1 MPQATAKPNCPYC
14 GSGKTE
20 VSEMYSVALGG
31 VCSVLEC
38 SVCGCT
44 QPLPRHVAKD
54 DAKAKNPGSSSKEK
68 LIDALCSVDAP
79 ECPNCGCGVMR
90 LEEGSGG
97 YALFCPSCKVRLP
110 FMVLSG
116 RERGAEHPASAKST
130 VSADLL
136 RIAEDM
142 EIRTE
147 LDESIGRATVRRWA
161 RGIRAAAENA
171 G

>member
-1 MPQATAKPNCPYC
+1 MPQATAKPSCPYC
-14 GSGKTE
+14 GSEKTE

-31 VCSVLEC
+31 VRSVLEC

-44 QPLPRHVAKD
+44 QPLPRHAAEDGAKKPA
-54 DAKAKNPGSSSKEK
+54 DANKA
-68 LIDALCSVDAP
+68 
-79 ECPNCGCGVMR
+79 
-90 LEEGSGG
+90 
-97 YALFCPSCKVRLP
+97 
-110 FMVLSG
+110 
-116 RERGAEHPASAKST
+116 

-136 RIAEDM
+136 RIADDM

-161 RGIRAAAENA
+161 RSIRAVAESA